1 MEKTDTIIL
10 SPEELTAYIAE
21 STISVTSTYEHSPVV
36 LMVDDTVIGTLGN
49 FSASIGKAKSKKT
62 FNISAIVASA
72 LSGSTV
78 LHYNCRHCN
87 FSAQNSLRISYRH
100 IHIHIVISSLEDRVR
115 FNGYYYNKIGRASC
129 RERV

>member
-10 SPEELTAYIAE
+10 SPEELAAYMAE

-72 LSGSTV
+72 LLLPTIRC
-78 LHYNCRHCN
+78 L
-87 FSAQNSLRISYRH
+87 
-100 IHIHIVISSLEDRVR
+100 
-115 FNGYYYNKIGRASC
+115 
-129 RERV
+129 

>member
-10 SPEELTAYIAE
+10 SPEELAAYMAE

-78 LHYNCRHCN
+78 LHWQHFPRKNRAPDNSRRIRFWCGFHACQLYYSWKLFDGKADFRCN
-87 FSAQNSLRISYRH
+87 
-100 IHIHIVISSLEDRVR
+100 
-115 FNGYYYNKIGRASC
+115 
-129 RERV
+129 

>member
-10 SPEELTAYIAE
+10 SPEELAAYIAE

-78 LHYNCRHCN
+78 LHWQHFPRKNRAPDNSRRIRFWCGFHACQLYYSWKLFDGKADFRCN
-87 FSAQNSLRISYRH
+87 
-100 IHIHIVISSLEDRVR
+100 
-115 FNGYYYNKIGRASC
+115 
-129 RERV
+129 

>member
-78 LHYNCRHCN
+78 LHWQHFPRKNRAPDDSRRIRFWCGFHACQLYYSWKLFDGKADFRCN
-87 FSAQNSLRISYRH
+87 
-100 IHIHIVISSLEDRVR
+100 
-115 FNGYYYNKIGRASC
+115 
-129 RERV
+129 